1 MTWQTDHIEA
11 AERMIA
17 FAKGSMTTDAVD
29 MGELPLEA
37 LGERP
42 VLEVYSDRHRRYEE
56 DFNALVALE
65 VQRGRVS
72 ADVGLRAVANF
83 HDFARASQ
91 LTSLQN
97 QPGPQASPRFYQ

>member
-1 MTWQTDHIEA
+1 MTWQTDHILA
-11 AERMIA
+11 AERMIE
-17 FAKGSMTTDAVD
+17 FARASMPADD
-29 MGELPLEA
+29 IGEIPLEA

-42 VLEVYSDRHRRYEE
+42 VLEVYSDRHRLYEE

-65 VQRGRVS
+65 VHRGRVA
-72 ADVGLRAVANF
+72 ADVGVRAVANF

-97 QPGPQASPRFYQ
+97 QPGPQASPKFYQ